1 MKLQDKKL
9 WKVYDTAVLGGTF
22 KVSPSLHS
30 ARTLRV
36 RQHLTVRMQS
46 RAFLSAYMEKTC
58 LTCNLGFNAKRG
70 WQKFCTAKCRN
81 NSPAKKLVT
90 QAFQQSR
97 RALIDKIKVER
108 GCSICGYNAHAA
120 ALDFNHITGDKK
132 FSISQDSKVALH
144 KLLGEINKCEIL
156 CANCHRVHT
165 YEHRHWQTK
174 RKSKVAA

>member
-1 MKLQDKKL
+1 M
-9 WKVYDTAVLGGTF
+9 LGGTF
-22 KVSPSLHS
+22 KVSPSLRS

-36 RQHLTVRMQS
+36 RQHLTVRTQS
-46 RAFLSAYMEKTC
+46 RAFLLVYMEKTC
-58 LTCNLGFNAKRG
+58 LTCSAKFDPQRS

-81 NSPAKKLVT
+81 NSPTKKLVT

-108 GCSICGYNAHAA
+108 GCFICGYKAHAA

-132 FSISQDSKVALH
+132 FSISQDPKVALH
-144 KLLGEINKCEIL
+144 KLLNEINKCEIL

-174 RKSKVAA
+174 RKSKVTA